1 MGLQFFDHGSHVS
14 ARNVPEVGRVEKIPP
29 AVYRINLTEDGLDLV
44 RDRKRFSLPS
54 KIYGD
59 HQDNLSAIMEAFEE
73 RQCSTGVLLK
83 GLKGSGKSLL
93 AEHLGNKCL
102 DLEMPVL
109 LINNELPP
117 GLLKAVIGLIG
128 SCMVYFDE
136 YGKIYGKSA
145 KDSML
150 TLFSD
155 SDLKNVMFVV
165 TANEDKELNE
175 YMIDRPGRFMFRIDY
190 GDLTSEIVKDVCRSN
205 DINEELTEYLV
216 AYASVHHLSF
226 DILMYLVRQ
235 AQRVTAAKDLNKR
248 IKILNVPGPVHQ
260 ALAVVD
266 VAFQGKSFVGE
277 VIERYD
283 NGHLEIDLIQDGSLE
298 MIGSY
303 VFDRNHPGATVI
315 HTTPTGVKYRVKFND
330 EVTMTIMRS
339 WSQNLSSTGN
349 RKRKAK
355 VSEEGKATLE
365 SE

>member
-29 AVYRINLTEDGLDLV
+29 SVYRISVDEQGLDLV

-54 KIYGD
+54 KIYGE
-59 HQDNLSAIMEAFEE
+59 HHERLAAIMEAFEE
-73 RQCSTGVLLK
+73 RACSTGVLLK

-93 AEHLGNKCL
+93 AEHIGNKCL

-109 LINNELPP
+109 LINTEIPP
-117 GLLKAVIGLIG
+117 GLLKSVISLIG

-150 TLFSD
+150 ALFSD

-175 YMIDRPGRFMFRIDY
+175 YMLDRPGRFMFRIDY
-190 GDLTSEIVKDVCRSN
+190 GDLTADIVKDVCRSN

-216 AYASVHHLSF
+216 AYSSVHHLSF

-235 AQRVTAAKDLNKR
+235 AQRVTTSKELNKR
-248 IKILNVPGPVHQ
+248 ISILNVPGPVKQ
-260 ALAVVD
+260 YLQVVD
-266 VAFQGKSFVGE
+266 VSFQGKSFVGE
-277 VIERYD
+277 VIERFD
-283 NGHLEIDLIQDGSLE
+283 SDHLEIDLIQDGTLE

-303 VFDRNHPGATVI
+303 VFDRNHPAATVI
-315 HTTPTGVKYRVKFND
+315 HTTNTGVKYRVKFND
-330 EVTMTIMRS
+330 EVTMAILRQ
-339 WSQNLSSTGN
+339 WSQNVQETGE

-355 VSEEGKATLE
+355 VSDSGKATLE

>member
-1 MGLQFFDHGSHVS
+1 MGLQFFDHGSHVT

-29 AVYRINLTEDGLDLV
+29 SVYRINVTEEGLDLV
-44 RDRKRFSLPS
+44 RDRKRFTLPS

-59 HQDNLSAIMEAFEE
+59 HHFHLSAIMEAFEE
-73 RQCSTGVLLK
+73 RACSTGVLLK

-93 AEHLGNKCL
+93 AEHIGNKCL

-109 LINNELPP
+109 LINTEIPA
-117 GLLKAVIGLIG
+117 GLLKSVISLIG

-136 YGKIYGKSA
+136 YGKIYGKAA

-150 TLFSD
+150 ALFSD
-155 SDLKNVMFVV
+155 TDLKNVMFVV

-175 YMIDRPGRFMFRIDY
+175 YMIDRPGRFMFRINY
-190 GDLTSEIVKDVCRSN
+190 GDLTTEVVKDVCRSN
-205 DINEELTEYLV
+205 DINEEITEYLV
-216 AYASVHHLSF
+216 AYAAFHHLSF

-235 AQRVTAAKDLNKR
+235 AQRVTTAKELNKR
-248 IKILNVPGPVHQ
+248 ISILNVPDPINQ
-260 ALAVVD
+260 SLSVVD
-266 VAFQGKSFVGE
+266 VSFQGQHFVGE

-283 NGHLEIDLIQDGSLE
+283 QDHLEIDLIQDGTLE

-303 VFDRNHPGATVI
+303 VFDRNHPGASVL
-315 HTTPTGVKYRVKFND
+315 HANNTGVKYRVKFND
-330 EVTMTIMRS
+330 EVIMTIMRQ
-339 WSQNLSSTGN
+339 WSQNAGGTGQ

-355 VSEEGKATLE
+355 VKEDGKATLE